1 MELFGKMWIKDILE
15 RRKGYIDYLF
25 PDYSDNDKFI
35 VPLDRNSFPRAVLGD
50 NNLAIVL
57 IDSK

>member
-1 MELFGKMWIKDILE
+1 MWIEDILE
-15 RRKGYIDYLF
+15 RRIGYIVYLF
-25 PDYSDNDKFI
+25 PDYSDNS
-35 VPLDRNSFPRAVLGD
+35 NSFPHAVLGD

>member
-1 MELFGKMWIKDILE
+1 MWIKDILE
-15 RRKGYIDYLF
+15 RRIGYIVYLF

-35 VPLDRNSFPRAVLGD
+35 VPLDSNSFLRAVLGD
-50 NNLAIVL
+50 NNIAIVL

>member
-1 MELFGKMWIKDILE
+1 MWIKDILE
-15 RRKGYIDYLF
+15 RRIGYIGYLF

-35 VPLDRNSFPRAVLGD
+35 VPLDSNSFLHAVLGD
-50 NNLAIVL
+50 NNIAIVL